1 MRFAIPALL
10 LTVTLLLGQRPYYN
24 WDMFPYMAIALSNPS
39 VPFDSTHRQVYRIAK
54 AELPSQDFEAISSR
68 QPELMKDA
76 ASFQNILKYFTI
88 KPGYNAFVWALYHLG
103 ANLVAATYLPSLF
116 SYLTLGLLLFWWTQR
131 TGPPMLAGLATV
143 VIMLA
148 PPMVDL
154 ARYSSPDML
163 CALVSATGFLLIMS
177 ARTLPGLMVLLT
189 AVLIRPDAL
198 ILLLLVTL
206 VLTLSGQI
214 KWSIALAISLL
225 GATVVL
231 FLFGGIDLFKEFL
244 IPEGSS
250 LGVAYGTGLR
260 SVFHSYTYLAIG
272 LGVIT
277 LYGRLRLVHYIIRDL
292 GSLLLLSAM
301 SSFLIRYL
309 LHPVVEDRFLLPGYL
324 LILFIAWQTITE
336 KLYPKPRAAND

>member
-1 MRFAIPALL
+1 
-10 LTVTLLLGQRPYYN
+10 
-24 WDMFPYMAIALSNPS
+24 MAIALSNPS

-250 LGVAYGTGLR
+250 LGVAYGTGLG

-272 LGVIT
+272 LAFIT
-277 LYGRLRLVHYIIRDL
+277 LYYRRSRLGYSIFRDL

-301 SSFLIRYL
+301 ASFLIRYL

-324 LILFIAWQTITE
+324 LILLVLWQTIAET
-336 KLYPKPRAAND
+336 LYPKPRAAND